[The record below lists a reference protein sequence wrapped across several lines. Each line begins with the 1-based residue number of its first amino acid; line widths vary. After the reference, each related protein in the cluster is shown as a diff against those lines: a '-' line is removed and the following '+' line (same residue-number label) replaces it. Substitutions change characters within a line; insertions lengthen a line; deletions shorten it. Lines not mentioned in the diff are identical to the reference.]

1 MAKKAPNPSTPPPE
15 QTLSCEINA
24 EALREYAVYDTLVRR
39 KRWISPAIFAAIL
52 SAFAAVCF
60 AASKT
65 RSGGILL
72 GTVLL
77 VIGLGLPVIY
87 IGSYLQSVRRQLKKM
102 ADTGSKVMFTIRLAP
117 QGITMTRGEQE
128 QTWSWKTVR
137 LVHRLRRSIAVY
149 PEENQAFLIG
159 GDSINL
165 SAVWNTLVDRLPTNK
180 IA

>member
-1 MAKKAPNPSTPPPE
+1 MKGAKDRQAE
-15 QTLSCEINA
+15 QVLACEIDA
-24 EALREYAVYDTLVRR
+24 GALREYAIYDTLVRR
-39 KRWISPAIFAAIL
+39 KRWVSPAVFTAIL
-52 SAFAAVCF
+52 GAFAVVCF

-65 RSGGILL
+65 RSGGVLL

-77 VIGLGLPVIY
+77 AVGLGLPAVY
-87 IGSYLQSVRRQLKKM
+87 IGTYLQTVRRQLRKM

-128 QTWSWKTVR
+128 QSWGWKKIH

-165 SAVWNTLVDRLPTNK
+165 SAAWNMLVDRLPADR